1 MPIRVVKETSQDE
14 TVGFE
19 TLVTIIE
26 TNRDRVRTMGN
37 MILTVSGI
45 ILSATFAILL
55 FIFDK
60 GGMSQTFLV
69 IAVVLFGGSILL
81 NLVSIY
87 FSIASSLLKTRY
99 SITTKVNVVTDLM
112 ALFHSELQLVRVSFI
127 FVLIALLFITFGTA
141 AFVYARWP

>member
-1 MPIRVVKETSQDE
+1 MPIRIVKEASRDE
-14 TVGFE
+14 PVGFE
-19 TLVTIIE
+19 TLITIIE

-37 MILTVSGI
+37 MILTVAGI

-60 GGMSQTFLV
+60 GGMSHTFLIV
-69 IAVVLFGGSILL
+69 AVVLFGGSILL
-81 NLVSIY
+81 NLISIY

-99 SITTKVNVVTDLM
+99 SITTKINVITDLM
-112 ALFHSELQLVRVSFI
+112 DLFHTELQLVRLSFI
-127 FVLIALLFITFGTA
+127 FVLLALVFITFGTA